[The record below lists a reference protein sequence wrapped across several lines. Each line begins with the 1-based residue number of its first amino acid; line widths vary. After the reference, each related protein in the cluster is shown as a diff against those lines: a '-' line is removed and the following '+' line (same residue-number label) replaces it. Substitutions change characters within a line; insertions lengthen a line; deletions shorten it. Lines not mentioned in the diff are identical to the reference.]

1 VSLLLIGVKAKT
13 NTNLTQP

>member
-1 VSLLLIGVKAKT
+1 LLLIGVKAKT